1 MDKRHRIF
9 STSFKEEKVRELE
22 SKELTV
28 SELSRLYEV
37 SKTAIYNWLHQY
49 GKKYKKGVRMVVEKE
64 SESNKRKELEKK
76 VSELEQLLGKKQI
89 EIEYLN
95 KVIEEGG
102 KLIGSDLKKKFVSRS

>member
-37 SKTAIYNWLHQY
+37 SKTAIYN
-49 GKKYKKGVRMVVEKE
+49 
-64 SESNKRKELEKK
+64 
-76 VSELEQLLGKKQI
+76 
-89 EIEYLN
+89 
-95 KVIEEGG
+95 
-102 KLIGSDLKKKFVSRS
+102 

>member
-9 STSFKEEKVRELE
+9 SKSFKEEIVFEIESKKVR
-22 SKELTV
+22 V
-28 SELSRLYEV
+28 SEISREYEV
-37 SKTAIYNWLHQY
+37 SQTSVYQWLYKY

-64 SESNKRKELEKK
+64 SETVKRIALERKIA
-76 VSELEQLLGKKQI
+76 ELEQLLGKKQV

-102 KLIGSDLKKKFVSRS
+102 KIVGGDLKKKFAPKS